1 MNNLRKRLAIAL
13 SFIVFVGIA
22 LYGMYQAR
30 EYLRGPFLSIE
41 STEQNGA
48 LIHIGGEAK
57 RIAFLSLNGKQ
68 IFTDENG
75 LWQETALLLP
85 GYNSMTV
92 AARDRFGRTAEKY
105 LEVYRA
111 PDTL

>member
-1 MNNLRKRLAIAL
+1 MNNLRKRLAFAL
-13 SFIVFVGIA
+13 AVIILAGLASYGI
-22 LYGMYQAR
+22 YQAR
-30 EYLRGPFLSIE
+30 EYLRGPSISVESATQNGVLLSI
-41 STEQNGA
+41 T
-48 LIHIGGEAK
+48 GEAR

-92 AARDRFGRTAEKY
+92 AARDRFGRTTEKY

-111 PDTL
+111 PDNF